1 MYVFPVLGYL
11 LLEMFVLMITR
22 THHHCMYAVTVAQ
35 FPHKHRHV
43 QLVFAVIGSGLFF
56 CTTRHQFVVVVVA
69 VAIAL
74 NCVGMQ

>member
-1 MYVFPVLGYL
+1 
-11 LLEMFVLMITR
+11 
-22 THHHCMYAVTVAQ
+22 MYAMIVAQ